1 MNRREILIGAGS
13 VAAVSTG
20 VIAFGA
26 GSAGAESHGSFDL
39 DGDPTVESSD
49 GSVEF
54 VALTDGNTE
63 VSWQNYD
70 EAEITHVRTLKDV
83 TVSED
88 GGDSEAETYEDVA
101 GTEVVAADET
111 GSSGSYELGEYAGIT
126 IYEGEGYDGDH
137 AAPPVH
143 NPITGDVFDVG
154 TDGETRE
161 FTVTVAVTY
170 ELYDGPEAEEP
181 VDTTEASDEFTL
193 SVTNL
198 EATATVG
205 GHATA
210 DAE

>member
-1 MNRREILIGAGS
+1 MNRRDVLIGAGS

-26 GSAGAESHGSFDL
+26 GSAGAESHASFEL
-39 DGDPTVESSD
+39 SGDPTVESSD
-49 GSVEF
+49 GSVEY

-63 VSWQNYD
+63 VSWANYD
-70 EAEITHVRTLKDV
+70 ETEITHVRTLKDV

-88 GGDSEAETYEDVA
+88 GGEAETYEDVA

-126 IYEGEGYDGDH
+126 IYEGESYDGQH

-143 NPITGDVFDVG
+143 NPIAGDVFDVE

-161 FTVTVAVTY
+161 FSVTVTVTY
-170 ELYDGPEAEEP
+170 ELYDDPEAEAP
-181 VDTTEASDEFTL
+181 VDTAEASDEFTL

-198 EATATVG
+198 EATASVG
-205 GHATA
+205 GYATT